1 MATIEIFV
9 MSKCPDAYYTES
21 FIHSLL
27 PSLSPQSTPFSPQSS
42 HHQIDSPI
50 GSQVILEASKDGSD
64 EGYNK
69 GIDVKLEFI
78 TNSDGSCKHGP
89 QECNGN
95 RLLLSIQH
103 LKTVNILDFVVQ
115 YNQNPGM
122 SIDDVKEILA
132 DLGASEDRIA
142 EMIDFYESDKSQDL
156 LDRSGEYS
164 RSLGIQYSA
173 TVRVNSK
180 IIAIRDGNKWRYLDG
195 VNETKESWIKY
206 LSGLPKEGL

>member
-27 PSLSPQSTPFSPQSS
+27 PSLSPQSTPLSAHSELRGAQ
-42 HHQIDSPI
+42 I
-50 GSQVILEASKDGSD
+50 GSQVVLDSTPKGIN
-64 EGYNK
+64 EGYK
-69 GIDVKLEFI
+69 EGIDVKLEFI
-78 TNSDGSCKHGP
+78 TNEDGSCKHGLP
-89 QECNGN
+89 ECNGN

-103 LKTVNILDFVVQ
+103 FQVVNILDFVVS
-115 YNQNPGM
+115 YNKDPGM
-122 SIDDVKEILA
+122 SMDEVKVLLSEM
-132 DLGASEDRIA
+132 GASKEKID
-142 EMIDFYESDKSQDL
+142 EVMDFYDSDKSQDL

-206 LSGLPKEGL
+206 LSGLPRDGL